1 MTQSAIETKAPAP
14 VRQENQRDA
23 KRQNDGDDV
32 VRLLSSDEIAEACD
46 FYDAAPH
53 TD

>member
-1 MTQSAIETKAPAP
+1 MTQAAEAPSSKRD

-23 KRQNDGDDV
+23 KTHDDV
-32 VRLLSSDEIAEACD
+32 VRLLSSDEIAEASD
-46 FYDAAPH
+46 FYDAAPC